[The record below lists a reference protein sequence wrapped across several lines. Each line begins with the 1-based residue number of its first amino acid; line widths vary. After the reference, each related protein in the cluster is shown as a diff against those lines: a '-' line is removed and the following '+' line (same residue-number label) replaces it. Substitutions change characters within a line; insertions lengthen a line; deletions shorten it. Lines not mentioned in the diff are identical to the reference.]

1 MPEEINLPCWY
12 WECKWCFFLLSL
24 NVKVTMLL
32 LVENIVHPFLLL
44 RMTAEVE
51 SVCSHLCKNFLTAT
65 AWSPITAMSRDIGSS
80 QNPSADSSL
89 TAPYWQYLLIR
100 NHRLLAIHLYGPPI
114 SHIVCLHSFFSQPFL
129 CCVVTIFSLCTSIF
143 LWALGP
149 LASVYNEYRVFFFAE
164 IFYAIHFN

>member
-1 MPEEINLPCWY
+1 MRVMIFRNSCWV
-12 WECKWCFFLLSL
+12 KLTLFPVLKGLLDDTFR
-24 NVKVTMLL
+24 VKDRTILQ
-32 LVENIVHPFLLL
+32 HCCD
-44 RMTAEVE
+44 R
-51 SVCSHLCKNFLTAT
+51 
-65 AWSPITAMSRDIGSS
+65 SPITAMSRDIGSS